1 METLNAVGV
10 GLSGAS
16 GTGNFAGNNSPS
28 LTTPRINQ
36 INDINGNSS
45 LSFPATSSAVNY
57 LSVGNSAAAAPVFIQ
72 ALGSDPSVSISYVTK
87 NTGSHNLYTNATTG
101 QLLVLSGAAY
111 ANSTQFN
118 FPAATVNF
126 TYPSTSGTIL
136 VSGNAI
142 NSVPSITFSSTSG
155 IIGTTTND
163 NAAAG
168 SVGQYLSSNVPLTPG
183 TNITSNTATNLT
195 SLSLTA
201 GDWDVSGNITFQGS
215 SAISIIA
222 WAVMVNTVSATLPA
236 DGSNYVLNTGTST
249 TFAGGTCIT
258 TRVSIASTTT
268 VYLIGY
274 VTLSGVTTCVMG
286 GNISARRVR

>member
-1 METLNAVGV
+1 MATINAVGV

-16 GTGNFAGNNSPS
+16 GTGNFAGNNSPA
-28 LTTPRINQ
+28 LTTPRVNQ
-36 INDINGNSS
+36 INDVNGNSS
-45 LSFPATSSAVNY
+45 LAFTAAGSAVNY
-57 LSVGNSAAAAPVFIQ
+57 LAVGNAPAASPVFIQ
-72 ALGSDPSVSISYVTK
+72 AVGSDPSVSIQYVAK
-87 NTGSHNLYTNATTG
+87 NAGSHNLYTNATTG

-118 FPAATVNF
+118 FPAATVVF
-126 TYPSTSGTIL
+126 TYPSTTGTIL

-168 SVGQYLSSNVPLTPG
+168 SVGEYVSSNVPISPG
-183 TNITSNTATNLT
+183 TNIPSNTATNLT
-195 SLSLTA
+195 SISLTA
-201 GDWDVSGNITFQGS
+201 GDWDVSGNITYQGS
-215 SAISIIA
+215 SSIAIIA
-222 WAVMVNTVSATLPA
+222 WANIINTASATLPA
-236 DGSNYVLNTGTST
+236 DASNYVLNTGTST
-249 TFAGGTCIT
+249 TFAGGTCIK